1 MAYYCM
7 ICGAPAP
14 CATHVMEGAMD
25 NPPVLCVMVP
35 GDILGIRLHLASNTH
50 QELLPLGAIICR
62 PDEVL
67 EIVVRRV
74 KLAE

>member
-25 NPPVLCVMVP
+25 DPPVLCVMVP
-35 GDILGIRLHLASNTH
+35 GDILGLRLHLNGEKH
-50 QELLPLGAIICR
+50 QELLLSPIICK

-67 EIVVRRV
+67 EIVVRRRV